1 MVAKQYELSEKWDKH
16 WEFLQQCE
24 YTHIHRPKMIDT
36 YNIQDKI
43 DNFLICL

>member
-24 YTHIHRPKMIDT
+24 YTHTRRPKIRPLIHI
-36 YNIQDKI
+36 NDKYI
-43 DNFLICL
+43 YKYI